1 MRLFWAKPDQTYE
14 EHIEAVYKAWKETI
28 QNISPLICRMG
39 AQYGFSEK
47 RFLQSSLLS
56 VVLHDIGKLTEPFQC
71 MMEFARR
78 GDKFNFNENY
88 RHELASF
95 PFVIKGSV
103 VLWKQSGPLIGRVPL
118 EAMAV
123 VAHHKRLNTDLISFD
138 RERLKEKVI
147 FYEDGLETAFT
158 LAEHLFRQEGYSFPA
173 IEIGLCKNNPYEKLA
188 EFVAGDIFSK
198 LIQETDMEAARTTYA
213 LLKGILHYADWH
225 GSGKEPVNYS
235 LKTQPQALFEHIEQW
250 CKTKAIS
257 FGGLRPFQ
265 QECATTNGS
274 VIAVAPTGSGKTEAS
289 LLWALNNLQEMG
301 GGKLIYLLPTMVT
314 ANSIFRRLENYF
326 GEGNVGLTHSTASF
340 MFENE
345 EDGDSTETIKDKR
358 NFLFDK
364 SFIRPAT
371 VATVD
376 QLLTAGF
383 NTGRWTLLET
393 NASNAVIVIDEI
405 HAYDAWTLGLIVET
419 LKHFSKLGA
428 RFMLMSA
435 TLPESLIELFKETLP
450 SAKVVRDQSLLDSCR
465 SSYTVMESYLE
476 DSLDLVEKAVINGR
490 KTLVVANSV
499 KACQEIFR
507 QLRHL
512 NPLCYHSK
520 FILKDR
526 FKIEQ
531 NIEAAALVIATQV
544 VEVSLDI
551 DFDLMFTE
559 CAPPDAIAQ
568 RAGRINRRRTKTD
581 SQIFIFKPS
590 DISKKIYDPSAVGL
604 LEKSLQAFTNAGNN
618 LTESDIIS
626 IVESVYSNSKLIES
640 RDYIDASSQYLITQR
655 RLMGIFDNMM
665 REDKAD
671 TTRKI
676 EYLQI
681 PVVPSVFKDE
691 VVNLPLSKRRWY
703 EVKMPYWYVK
713 KHKEEVG
720 EVIFCDMNY
729 DNEIGATFVSDEEV
743 SSMII

>member
-14 EHIEAVYKAWKETI
+14 EHIDATFKAWKATV
-28 QNISPLICRMG
+28 QSVSPLIRRTG
-39 AQYGFSEK
+39 ALYGFSEE

-56 VVLHDIGKLTEPFQC
+56 VVLHDIGKITGPFQR

-78 GDKFNFNENY
+78 GEKFNYKENY
-88 RHELASF
+88 RHEVASF
-95 PFVIKGSV
+95 PFTIMGSIG
-103 VLWKQSGPLIGRVPL
+103 LLKQSGPLMGRLPI
-118 EAMAV
+118 EAIAV
-123 VAHHKRLNTDLISFD
+123 VAHHKRLNPDLTSFD

-147 FYEDGLETAFT
+147 FCEDGLPMALT
-158 LAEHLFRQEGYSFPA
+158 LASDIFRHEGYFFPS
-173 IEIGLCKNNPYEKLA
+173 IPVELYKNNPYKELA
-188 EFVAGDIFSK
+188 KFVAGDVFSM
-198 LIQETDMEAARTTYA
+198 LTQETDMEGSRSTYA
-213 LLKGILHYADWH
+213 LLKGILHYADWY

-235 LKTQPQALFEHIEQW
+235 LKTQPRALLEHIEQW

-257 FGGLRPFQ
+257 FGGLSPFQ
-265 QECATTNGS
+265 QECATTIGS
-274 VIAVAPTGSGKTEAS
+274 VVAVAPTGSGKTEAS

-340 MFENE
+340 MFEHE
-345 EDGDSTETIKDKR
+345 EDLNSEEKLQDRR

-383 NTGRWTLLET
+383 NTDKWTLLET
-393 NASNAVIVIDEI
+393 NAANAVIVIDEI
-405 HAYDAWTLGLIVET
+405 HAYDAWTLGLIHET
-419 LKHFSKLGA
+419 LKHFSRLGA

-450 SAKVVRDQSLLDSCR
+450 SEKVIRDQSLLASCR
-465 SSYTVMESYLE
+465 SSYAVTDAFLE
-476 DSLDLVEKAVINGR
+476 DSLALVEEAVIKGR

-499 KACQEIFR
+499 KSCQDIFK

-512 NPLCYHSK
+512 NPVCYHSK

-526 FKIEQ
+526 YEIEQKIEV
-531 NIEAAALVIATQV
+531 ADLLIATQV

-551 DFDLMFTE
+551 DFDIMFTE

-568 RAGRINRRRTKTD
+568 RAGRINRRRAKTD

-590 DISKKIYDPSAVGL
+590 DISKRIYDPSAEKI
-604 LEKSLQAFTNAGNN
+604 LEKSLQAFTNAGSE
-618 LTESDIIS
+618 LTEADILA
-626 IVESVYSNSKLIES
+626 IVESVYGNRRLQDNS
-640 RDYIDASSQYLITQR
+640 DYIDAAGQYTNTQR
-655 RLMGIFDNMM
+655 RLMGIFDNTM

-681 PVVPSVFKDE
+681 PVIPSIFKEE
-691 VVNLPLSKRRWY
+691 VMSLPLSKRRWY
-703 EVKMPYWYVK
+703 EVKMPYWYVR

-720 EVIFCDMNY
+720 EVVFCDMNY
-729 DNEIGATFVSDEEV
+729 DHEIGATFASDEEV
-743 SSMII
+743 SSLII

>member
-14 EHIEAVYKAWKETI
+14 EHIAAVYKAWKETI
-28 QNISPLICRMG
+28 QNISPLIRRMG

-56 VVLHDIGKLTEPFQC
+56 VVLHDIGKLTEPFQR

-103 VLWKQSGPLIGRVPL
+103 VLWKQSGPLIGRLPL

-138 RERLKEKVI
+138 LERLKEKVI
-147 FYEDGLETAFT
+147 FHEYGLETAFT
-158 LAEHLFRQEGYSFPA
+158 LAEDIFRQEGYSFPA

-198 LIQETDMEAARTTYA
+198 LIQKTDMEAARTTYA

-225 GSGKEPVNYS
+225 GSGKEQVNYS

-265 QECATTNGS
+265 QECATTIGS

-301 GGKLIYLLPTMVT
+301 GGKLIYLLPTMIT

-345 EDGDSTETIKDKR
+345 EDGESGEAIKDKR

-364 SFIRPAT
+364 TFIRPAT

-383 NTGRWTLLET
+383 NTGKWTLLET
-393 NASNAVIVIDEI
+393 NAANAVIVIDEI

-419 LKHFSKLGA
+419 LKHYSKLGA

-435 TLPESLIELFKETLP
+435 TLPESLIELFIVALP
-450 SAKVVRDQSLLDSCR
+450 SAKIVKDQSLLDSCR
-465 SSYTVMESYLE
+465 NNYKVMDAFLE
-476 DSLDLVEKAVINGR
+476 DSLDMVENAVTKGR
-490 KTLVVANSV
+490 KTLVVVNSV
-499 KACQEIFR
+499 KSCQEIFR
-507 QLRHL
+507 QLKQL

-526 FKIEQ
+526 FAIEQ
-531 NIEAAALVIATQV
+531 KIEAADLVIATQV

-551 DFDLMFTE
+551 DYDVMFTE

-568 RAGRINRRRTKTD
+568 RAGRINRRRTKID

-590 DISKKIYDPSAVGL
+590 DISKKIYDPSAEKL
-604 LEKSLQAFTNAGNN
+604 LEKSLQAFTDAGSE
-618 LTESDIIS
+618 LTEADILA
-626 IVESVYSNSKLIES
+626 IVESVYGNRRLQNNS
-640 RDYIDASSQYLITQR
+640 DYIDAAGQYTNTQR

-665 REDKAD
+665 REDRAE

-681 PVVPSVFKDE
+681 PVIPTIFKEE
-691 VVNLPLSKRRWY
+691 VMGLPLSKRRGY
-703 EVKMPYWYVK
+703 EVKMPYWYVR
-713 KHKEEVG
+713 KHREEVG
-720 EVIFCDMNY
+720 EVVFCDMNY
-729 DNEIGATFVSDEEV
+729 DNEIGATFVSDDEV